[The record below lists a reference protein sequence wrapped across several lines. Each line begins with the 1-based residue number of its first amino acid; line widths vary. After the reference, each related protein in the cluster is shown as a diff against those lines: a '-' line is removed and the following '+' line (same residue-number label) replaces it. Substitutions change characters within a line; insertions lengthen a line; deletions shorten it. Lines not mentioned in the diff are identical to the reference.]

1 MSTLLSSPLTVT
13 LLSSVALAITV
24 RLFYH
29 GIGARGLPGCGPH
42 SGCDEVT
49 RSRWSRCGRVPVAS
63 LGSLMYLMACIASLL
78 TTVSRS
84 VVWERTA
91 WLVLISLVPLLVS
104 SALWFTA
111 LQLLVI
117 RRMCRWCTI
126 AHALSLLIS
135 VFVLYGAREYGRH
148 SRVGG
153 DFITQHWAV
162 QIPGAMALALLIGLQ
177 ILIKPPTYA
186 IFRVPEPPSPFPS
199 PQPQRT
205 PDPAPLERL
214 IVPFSQPSLPP
225 NPFAG
230 RTITAAEGRIVLP
243 GDSWPVLGSPRATHI
258 LLYLFDYT
266 CKECRYVHGLLN
278 EMIERYPAE
287 LAVMVVPVPRDPACN
302 PTVRT
307 REPEHTFACAYTR
320 LGLSVWRENWSKYPE
335 FDRYMFKN
343 PHPPLLGQARVL
355 AVELVGPQVPD
366 PEAPNSEID
375 ARIRAA
381 IDLFKS
387 AGTNIAPT
395 LLLPQRAL
403 AGRPP
408 SADHLYRILQHYLRL
423 GAANLSAQGRSD

>member
-1 MSTLLSSPLTVT
+1 MSFTMSTLLSSPLTVT

-162 QIPGAMALALLIGLQ
+162 QIPGAMVLALLIGLQ

-186 IFRVPEPPSPFPS
+186 IFRVPEPPSPWWTHVLFWSGWLSFPEKAY
-199 PQPQRT
+199 T
-205 PDPAPLERL
+205 AFVGFLLAALAAGAAL
-214 IVPFSQPSLPP
+214 IL
-225 NPFAG
+225 
-230 RTITAAEGRIVLP
+230 RR
-243 GDSWPVLGSPRATHI
+243 PRA
-258 LLYLFDYT
+258 YW
-266 CKECRYVHGLLN
+266 
-278 EMIERYPAE
+278 A
-287 LAVMVVPVPRDPACN
+287 
-302 PTVRT
+302 
-307 REPEHTFACAYTR
+307 
-320 LGLSVWRENWSKYPE
+320 
-335 FDRYMFKN
+335 
-343 PHPPLLGQARVL
+343 
-355 AVELVGPQVPD
+355 
-366 PEAPNSEID
+366 
-375 ARIRAA
+375 
-381 IDLFKS
+381 S
-387 AGTNIAPT
+387 A
-395 LLLPQRAL
+395 AL
-403 AGRPP
+403 A
-408 SADHLYRILQHYLRL
+408 L
-423 GAANLSAQGRSD
+423 GAGVLSLDAGLAYADISWSRHAVVTGEIIARKGIGKDYEPAFDQPLKDGAEFTILSENGDWVFGHFEGIGDGWLRREHVVR